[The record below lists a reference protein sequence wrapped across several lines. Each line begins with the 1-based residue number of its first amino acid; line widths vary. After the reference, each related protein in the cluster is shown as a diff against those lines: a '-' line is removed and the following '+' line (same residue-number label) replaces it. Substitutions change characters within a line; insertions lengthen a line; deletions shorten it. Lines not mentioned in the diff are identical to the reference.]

1 MLREWES
8 RKVLEQG
15 KRRKDGLGNKNGLA
29 GKWKYVNNKKILQM
43 RKLAFINFDIEGIL
57 LVS

>member
-1 MLREWES
+1 MNIFINLSGLLREWES

-29 GKWKYVNNKKILQM
+29 GK
-43 RKLAFINFDIEGIL
+43 
-57 LVS
+57 